1 MIILPTGKARPFKP
15 NRIPAIITEM
25 LVNLKNQFVSP
36 GGVGFPNG
44 RSFVRYVDFACPSG
58 VASQIVD
65 SMSTGSPKILMY
77 NHGTDGSNLAN
88 TAVDLTQPIGS
99 STTAPTITHGYG
111 LLDYSET
118 GSNPTYLI
126 RIDFGPQGITGNLF
140 DISGTGDGIYEFKID
155 EKLDGSF
162 SYSGFTYRLAG
173 DVDGDKLVNTPDYS
187 LVINRVV
194 FGRYG
199 LYAEDTN
206 GAGRVYTKDITCT
219 LRQRGRRISNY
230 SGLNLQ

>member
-1 MIILPTGKARPFKP
+1 MIILPTGKGRPFKP
-15 NRIPAIITEM
+15 NRIPAIISEM

-44 RSFVRYVDFACPSG
+44 RSFVRYVDFACASG

-77 NHGTDGSNLAN
+77 NHGTNGTSLASGI
-88 TAVDLTQPIGS
+88 VDLTQPIGT
-99 STTAPTITHGYG
+99 STAAPTITHGYG
-111 LLDYSET
+111 LLDYSAN

-126 RIDFGPQGITGNLF
+126 RMDFGPQSIAGNLF
-140 DISGTGDGIYEFKID
+140 DISGAGNGIYEFKID
-155 EKLDGSF
+155 EKLDNSF

-173 DVDGDKLVNTPDYS
+173 DINGDKVVNTVDYQQ
-187 LVINRVV
+187 VNNRAV

-199 LYAEDTN
+199 VYAEDTN
-206 GAGRVYTKDITCT
+206 GAGRVFSKDVTCT
-219 LRQRGRRISNY
+219 LRQRGTSIVNF

>member
-1 MIILPTGKARPFKP
+1 MIILPTGKARPFRP
-15 NRIPAIITEM
+15 SAILAIISEM

-77 NHGTDGSNLAN
+77 NHGTNGASLASGV
-88 TAVDLTQPIGS
+88 VDLTQPIGS
-99 STTAPTITHGYG
+99 SASAPTITHGYG
-111 LLDYSET
+111 LLDLSAT
-118 GSNPTYLI
+118 GINPTYLI
-126 RIDFGPQGITGNLF
+126 KIDFGVQAIGGYSTSATGN
-140 DISGTGDGIYEFKID
+140 GIYEFKID

-162 SYSGFTYRLAG
+162 SYSGFTHRLLG
-173 DVDGDKLVNTPDYS
+173 DVDGNKAVDTTDYAK
-187 LVINRVV
+187 VIDRAV
-194 FGRYG
+194 FGKYG
-199 LYAEDTN
+199 MYAEDTN
-206 GAGRVYTKDITCT
+206 GAGRVASKDISFT
-219 LRQRGRRISNY
+219 LQQRGQYLANI